1 MRVNKNELLFM
12 VLAVIAFVVTL
23 ALFEAPGTVSAAD
36 ANKDNSALADPAHY
50 PQPPKPHHTPQ
61 APANFPWNRMP
72 LLPGQ
77 SSRNQVPPPFA
88 APSPTPTPYPGPS
101 N

>member
-23 ALFEAPGTVSAAD
+23 ALFEEPSNVSAAN
-36 ANKDNSALADPAHY
+36 ANKDGSALVNPAHY
-50 PQPPKPHHTPQ
+50 PKPHRTPQ

-72 LLPGQ
+72 SLPGQ
-77 SSRNQVPPPFA
+77 SSRNQVPPPFQV
-88 APSPTPTPYPGPS
+88 PTQDPTPTQYPGPA